1 MQKSKVKIVDD
12 FLSPFEFEPIRSK
25 MESKDFPWYWQEH
38 SHGNIING
46 NFIGD
51 NVPQLIHG
59 FVENGYTNS
68 EFYFLLKCS
77 SCLSHL
83 GAKSFDKVKANCNF
97 KTSESNIG
105 WFHTD
110 YEDKRKDEST
120 TAILYMNTNNGGTK
134 FEDGT
139 FVNSVA
145 NRMVTF
151 DASLKHAPVSCTDS
165 NRRIVVNINY
175 SKLKN
180 E

>member
-1 MQKSKVKIVDD
+1 MSKIKVVDD
-12 FLSPFEFEPIRSK
+12 FLSPFEFEPIRNK
-25 MESKDFPWYWQEH
+25 IESKDFPWYWQEH
-38 SHGNIING
+38 SHGNMIDG
-46 NFIGD
+46 KFIGD

-59 FVENGYTNS
+59 FVEDGYTNS

-83 GAKSFDKVKANCNF
+83 GTKSFDKVKANCNF
-97 KTSESNIG
+97 KTLESNIG

-145 NRMVTF
+145 NRMVIF
-151 DASLKHAPVSCTDS
+151 DASLKHAPVSCTDKD
-165 NRRIVVNINY
+165 RRIVLNLNY
-175 SKLKN
+175 IKEKN